1 MSFSNSTPHFGQ
13 DVASSGMNAPHSPHS
28 TILPR
33 PYTFQYTVIPAT
45 TATAAPRMTRKS
57 HHGTPRIGTG
67 LLRNGRVFFTVIDW
81 VCGPMRPDEGV
92 TTTSQGPSRSPYGPP
107 LPPRE

>member
-33 PYTFQYTVIPAT
+33 PYTFQYTAIPAS

-57 HHGTPRIGTG
+57 HHGMPRIGTG
-67 LLRNGRVFFTVIDW
+67 LLSNGSGSFALIDTG
-81 VCGPMRPDEGV
+81 CGPLMSVAVGASQRYVPSAIPDGALYA
-92 TTTSQGPSRSPYGPP
+92 SLS
-107 LPPRE
+107 